1 MKIARTALL
10 AVLVVFVSACS
21 GLTGVSSTPGP
32 GAVDP
37 QVPEPTSPPYAP
49 PNRAALAYGLPVA
62 VSSLDLVESPRSI
75 TFADEQD
82 LAEDVVIHRI
92 LVDHALGPDIL
103 RIEQREDT
111 YLGFPRVAV
120 SAIQFRGLSAEL
132 FDEFVPSVYLLATSV
147 TTDQHNLFGEKPARE
162 RAVIEG
168 RSVWSSDWREFELVW
183 YPYGEVLYIVMAENP
198 QLRVAA
204 LRQLPAPPTTA

>member
-1 MKIARTALL
+1 MKVTRTALL

-21 GLTGVSSTPGP
+21 GLTSDNNTPAPGV
-32 GAVDP
+32 ADP
-37 QVPEPTSPPYAP
+37 QIPEPTSPPYVPA
-49 PNRAALAYGLPVA
+49 NREALAYGLPVA
-62 VSSLDLVESPRSI
+62 VSSLDLVKSPRSI
-75 TFADEQD
+75 TLADEQD
-82 LAEDVVIHRI
+82 LADDIVIHRI
-92 LVDHALGPDIL
+92 LVEHALGPDIL
-103 RIEQREDT
+103 RIEQRGDT
-111 YLGFPRVAV
+111 YSKFPKVAV
-120 SAIQFRGLSAEL
+120 SAIQFGGLSAEL

-198 QLRVAA
+198 QLLVAA
-204 LRQLPAPPTTA
+204 LRQLPKPPTAA

>member
-1 MKIARTALL
+1 MKVPRTALL

-21 GLTGVSSTPGP
+21 GLTGEITTPAP

-37 QVPEPTSPPYAP
+37 QTPEPTSPPYAP
-49 PNRAALAYGLPVA
+49 ANRTALAYGLPVA

-75 TFADEQD
+75 TLADEQD
-82 LAEDVVIHRI
+82 LAGDIVIRRI
-92 LVDHALGPDIL
+92 LRDHALGPDII
-103 RIEQREDT
+103 RVEQRGDT
-111 YLGFPRVAV
+111 YGDFPRVAV

-147 TTDQHNLFGEKPARE
+147 TTDLHNLFGEKPARE

-168 RSVWSSDWREFELVW
+168 RSVWSSEWREFDLVW
-183 YPYGEVLYIVMAENP
+183 YPYGEVIYIVMAENP
-198 QLRVAA
+198 QLLVAA
-204 LRQLPAPPTTA
+204 LRQLPAPPITS